1 MSPIL
6 LNFLS
11 LVKNL
16 LTNTG
21 MIVIQ
26 VPNDFNELQ
35 LAAQKQLNKKPWWI
49 AIPDHINYFNFRSLH
64 ALLERLGFKVI
75 HSQGSFPME
84 LFLLMG
90 DDYVGNPEV
99 GSKCY
104 QKRVRFEMSIPG
116 ELRRRIYI
124 ALAEIG
130 VGRDCLVFAE
140 VKRE

>member
-1 MSPIL
+1 MLEHIP
-6 LNFLS
+6 NPVEFLS

-124 ALAEIG
+124 ALSLIHI
-130 VGRDCLVFAE
+130 
-140 VKRE
+140 